1 MTLVRWKKQSAPF
14 LFCSLLIGFFFLLFI
29 CHAEGKESAKFTI
42 ETIPSEKGPIDS
54 KMWTVGTAIII
65 TEPIVLASPCDR
77 PDGEV
82 NIQRRKIFVK
92 LKPMERAAL
101 NSECNQTALPA
112 GVKVMIRDLP
122 TGNFSVT
129 LETPQRTVTEN
140 LLIDW

>member
-1 MTLVRWKKQSAPF
+1 MTSGWKKESVPVLFSA
-14 LFCSLLIGFFFLLFI
+14 LLGLFLLLFPH
-29 CHAEGKESAKFTI
+29 HAEGKDSAKFTI
-42 ETIPSEKGPIDS
+42 ETIPSEKGAVDS

-65 TEPIVLASPCDR
+65 IEPISFKTSCDQV
-77 PDGEV
+77 DGEV

-92 LKPMERAAL
+92 LKPMERAAF
-101 NSECNQTALPA
+101 NSECNQTAPPA